1 MKAIFQ
7 AGSLVILALGLGTAG
22 ASAQTDAGGRHFVR
36 ERGVLAPMERPTYGA
51 ANRWHGPQR
60 FGRSR
65 YTPRAYV
72 YGRRLPEYA
81 PRPAYDI
88 PADGRRLAYRAG
100 DRRGRVAA
108 YSWRRPAYSYA
119 PRFSYYRPR
128 VRYAYAETP
137 LAYDLPRATYATGIF
152 STNAAVGLHTYDY
165 AYTTQLRP
173 IAAYGGA
180 TGSYAGGY
188 PIYNRPLAPAY
199 PTPRC
204 DCD

>member
-1 MKAIFQ
+1 MKTISR
-7 AGSLVILALGLGTAG
+7 AGTLIMLALGLGTTG
-22 ASAQTDAGGRHFVR
+22 ASAQTDPGGHFVR
-36 ERGVLAPMERPTYGA
+36 GRGVLAPMERPSYGA
-51 ANRWHGPQR
+51 ANRWHRPQR
-60 FGRSR
+60 FGRYS
-65 YTPRAYV
+65 PRPYA
-72 YGRRLPEYA
+72 YGRGLPEYA

-88 PADGRRLAYRAG
+88 PADERRLAYRAG
-100 DRRGRVAA
+100 YVRGLAAA
-108 YSWRRPAYSYA
+108 YSYRRPTNSYA
-119 PRFSYYRPR
+119 SRFSYYRPR

-137 LAYDLPRATYATGIF
+137 LAYDLPRSTYATGIF
-152 STNAAVGLHTYDY
+152 PTVSAVGLHTYDY

-199 PTPRC
+199 PTPGC

>member
-1 MKAIFQ
+1 MNAIFHT
-7 AGSLVILALGLGTAG
+7 GRLVILALGLGTFG
-22 ASAQTDAGGRHFVR
+22 AAQADPGGHFVR
-36 ERGVLAPMERPTYGA
+36 ERGALAPMARPAYGA
-51 ANRWHGPQR
+51 ANPWHRPPR
-60 FGRSR
+60 FGP
-65 YTPRAYV
+65 YGHAPHAYA
-72 YGRRLPEYA
+72 YRGRLPEYA

-88 PADGRRLAYRAG
+88 PVYGRRLAYRAG
-100 DRRGRVAA
+100 YRRGLAAA

-137 LAYDLPRATYATGIF
+137 LAYDLPRSTYATGIF
-152 STNAAVGLHTYDY
+152 PTNAALGLHTYDY
-165 AYTTQLRP
+165 AYTTRVRP
-173 IAAYGGA
+173 IAAYAGA

-199 PTPRC
+199 PTPGC